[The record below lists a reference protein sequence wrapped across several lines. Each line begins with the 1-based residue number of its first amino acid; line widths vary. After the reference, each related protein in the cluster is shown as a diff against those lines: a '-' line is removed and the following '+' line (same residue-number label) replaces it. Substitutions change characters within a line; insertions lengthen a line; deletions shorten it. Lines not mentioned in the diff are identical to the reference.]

1 MDNHTSYMSQSN
13 QESAVSSSQSFLG
26 YAVSSTPPQNSGSM
40 MPAFLSEASAGAS
53 HISQTDGQHS
63 TISSEADAGKEDSVQ
78 PSGDVDS
85 SAGRRSINSSKRAAQ
100 NRAAQRAFRL
110 RRERYVASLEDK
122 ARNYERLESAYI
134 EVQRENQQLRT
145 RLHKLHS
152 ENTALRTH
160 LSSNTPMMHA
170 STGMPPD
177 SFTPIDNSPAP
188 YYPDVAEVHPVMIG
202 GSSVYPQQEISRRHS
217 MHPDSG
223 IPGEYDSIKGF
234 YPSSHPYRDTMRK
247 TSAHYAHQRPAGA
260 PAGFV
265 PPPNSYP
272 QYQPHA
278 HMHAHKSRYNQQHPL
293 YHHHD
298 GYGGGGGGS
307 AGNQLQPRPMPAHL
321 SGRMGH
327 DLHHHHPSSSHSP
340 PRRTMASTPMQASTG
355 AAAAAAAITAAAA
368 AMTRSATN
376 ASPGVSHDSF
386 PMKIERDNLNPAA
399 INATRFGNS
408 LDRTSSPSCGWD
420 SGPRPEVSIS
430 ATSSIQYNKPPAG
443 PETASPISSAS
454 ATAMSTV
461 SSSAPAAHVLP
472 SVREITRSMGS
483 MLPGSPHIGSDG
495 EELGKAQP
503 ESKRR
508 PW

>member
-1 MDNHTSYMSQSN
+1 M
-13 QESAVSSSQSFLG
+13 V
-26 YAVSSTPPQNSGSM
+26 
-40 MPAFLSEASAGAS
+40 PAFLSEASTGAT
-53 HISQTDGQHS
+53 HISQIDGQHS
-63 TISSEADAGKEDSVQ
+63 TISSEADAGQEDGTL
-78 PSGDVDS
+78 PLGDADS
-85 SAGRRSINSSKRAAQ
+85 SSRRRSINSSKRAAQ

-134 EVQRENQQLRT
+134 EIQRENQQLRT

-170 STGMPPD
+170 STGIPQD
-177 SFTPIDNSPAP
+177 SFIPIENSPTP

-217 MHPDSG
+217 MHPEND

-234 YPSSHPYRDTMRK
+234 YPSSHPYKDSMRK
-247 TSAHYAHQRPAGA
+247 TSAHYAQQRPTGA

-272 QYQPHA
+272 QYQPHT
-278 HMHAHKSRYNQQHPL
+278 HAHSHKPRHSQHHPL
-293 YHHHD
+293 YHRD
-298 GYGGGGGGS
+298 GYSGGS
-307 AGNQLQPRPMPAHL
+307 SAGHQFQQRPMPAHMT
-321 SGRMGH
+321 GPMGH
-327 DLHHHHPSSSHSP
+327 DPHQHHHISSQSP
-340 PRRTMASTPMQASTG
+340 PRRNMASTPMQASSGTTAA
-355 AAAAAAAITAAAA
+355 AAAAAAAITAAAT

-386 PMKIERDNLNPAA
+386 PVKNEQDNSNSAA
-399 INATRFGNS
+399 IKASRFASS

-420 SGPRPEVSIS
+420 NGPKTETSVLT
-430 ATSSIQYNKPPAG
+430 TSSMQYNKPHAG
-443 PETASPISSAS
+443 PETAKSGAPAS
-454 ATAMSTV
+454 VTAMSAI

-483 MLPGSPHIGSDG
+483 MLPGSPHIDSDG
-495 EELGKAQP
+495 DELGMVHP